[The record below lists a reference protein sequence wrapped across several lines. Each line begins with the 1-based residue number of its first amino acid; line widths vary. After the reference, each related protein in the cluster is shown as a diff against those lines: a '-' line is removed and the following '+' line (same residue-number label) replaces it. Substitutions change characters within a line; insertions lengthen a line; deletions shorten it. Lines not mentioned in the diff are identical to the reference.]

1 MHCPRSA
8 NKARPR
14 PRSLE
19 RSSDTPARS
28 AGKCVATR
36 RTARA
41 GCTGRPWPMTT
52 PGGGAP
58 ALDAT
63 DALLPRT
70 GPRSWRISGWGGALN
85 RSPDGS
91 EEPEASTSATRPSTA
106 TSGPTSDAAGRTT
119 SSSVRP
125 ERSAASV
132 TAPTDSRGRLAGKRH
147 ISERPAAVEARTE
160 LGHWEIDTMLGK
172 GRPCVVTLVER
183 SAGYVMIGQLKA
195 RTVTDLNNGT
205 EFHGYKQIEE
215 EDRRPILLRHA
226 PPLPGARH
234 LGEHQRPRQAVP
246 AQGTEH
252 APAHPGRLRP
262 HRPTTQHPPQVAPPL
277 PHTQGGNM
285 IAHASMKRCTS
296 KLIPRRMPFS
306 PGTPLDRSMEVL

>member
-1 MHCPRSA
+1 
-8 NKARPR
+8 
-14 PRSLE
+14 
-19 RSSDTPARS
+19 
-28 AGKCVATR
+28 
-36 RTARA
+36 
-41 GCTGRPWPMTT
+41 
-52 PGGGAP
+52 
-58 ALDAT
+58 
-63 DALLPRT
+63 
-70 GPRSWRISGWGGALN
+70 
-85 RSPDGS
+85 
-91 EEPEASTSATRPSTA
+91 
-106 TSGPTSDAAGRTT
+106 
-119 SSSVRP
+119 
-125 ERSAASV
+125 
-132 TAPTDSRGRLAGKRH
+132 
-147 ISERPAAVEARTE
+147 
-160 LGHWEIDTMLGK
+160 
-172 GRPCVVTLVER
+172 
-183 SAGYVMIGQLKA
+183 MIGQLKA
-195 RTVTDLNNGT
+195 RTVTELNRAVIDLIDSTPLPVLSITADNGT

>member
-1 MHCPRSA
+1 VRRNSKDRSGRVYRPSLA
-8 NKARPR
+8 DDYARWR
-14 PRSLE
+14 R
-19 RSSDTPARS
+19 ARS
-28 AGKCVATR
+28 RRNRRFTPEDWATVVAHLRLGWSPEQIAGRFRRAGGLHISHETIYRYVWNDKRRGGTHYKQLRQAGKKR
-36 RTARA
+36 RKRY
-41 GCTGRPWPMTT
+41 
-52 PGGGAP
+52 GAY
-58 ALDAT
+58 
-63 DALLPRT
+63 
-70 GPRSWRISGWGGALN
+70 
-85 RSPDGS
+85 
-91 EEPEASTSATRPSTA
+91 
-106 TSGPTSDAAGRTT
+106 
-119 SSSVRP
+119 
-125 ERSAASV
+125 
-132 TAPTDSRGRLAGKRH
+132 DSRGRLAGKRH

-172 GRPCVVTLVER
+172 GRPCVATLVER

-195 RTVTDLNNGT
+195 RTVTELNNGT